1 MNSARLLFRSLAL
14 FHFLRELHNEVH
26 SSAQHSSLL
35 LRVYFHAGV
44 WFAPH
49 LTAQLRAEMWPQH
62 PALQCGPSLSSQGW
76 PQPSRDGG
84 ISISHI
90 LWAL

>member
-14 FHFLRELHNEVH
+14 FHFLRALHNEVH

-35 LRVYFHAGV
+35 LPVYYFHAGV

-49 LTAQLRAEMWPQH
+49 LTAQLQ
-62 PALQCGPSLSSQGW
+62 S
-76 PQPSRDGG
+76 
-84 ISISHI
+84 
-90 LWAL
+90 

>member
-26 SSAQHSSLL
+26 SSCQDSSLL
-35 LRVYFHAGV
+35 LPVYFHAGV

-62 PALQCGPSLSSQGW
+62 PALQCGLSSWAGLA
-76 PQPSRDGG
+76 PAFSDGG